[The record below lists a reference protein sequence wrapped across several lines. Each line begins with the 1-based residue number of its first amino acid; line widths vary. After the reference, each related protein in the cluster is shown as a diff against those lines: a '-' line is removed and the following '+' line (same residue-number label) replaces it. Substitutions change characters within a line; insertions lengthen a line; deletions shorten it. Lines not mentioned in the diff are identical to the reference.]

1 MDNTQQLQNDNIPA
15 AQKKYYWI
23 KLNTGFFNRAEID
36 FLLAQ
41 KNGCEYIVLYQMLCL
56 NTANNDGQL
65 SSKIG
70 DMIIRFDPDKIAR
83 DTKYF
88 DIDTVIVALELYK
101 KLGLIYEGND
111 QILQIS
117 HFDEMVG
124 SEVSSAKRVREYRE
138 RQKQIALQCNND
150 VTQEIEKEIELDI
163 ELNNLCVS
171 VSEADA
177 SAIKE
182 IIGRFELKDP
192 RTQGFL
198 IKCIK
203 AGMKTDIINNALM
216 IPFDR
221 NVRKLYEQLDEE
233 GDEMEEYTPAI
244 LNPTAYSITI
254 LENWLNFGV
263 KDIEDVKKYNKILKC
278 KK

>member
-182 IIGRFELKDP
+182 IIGRFELKDQ